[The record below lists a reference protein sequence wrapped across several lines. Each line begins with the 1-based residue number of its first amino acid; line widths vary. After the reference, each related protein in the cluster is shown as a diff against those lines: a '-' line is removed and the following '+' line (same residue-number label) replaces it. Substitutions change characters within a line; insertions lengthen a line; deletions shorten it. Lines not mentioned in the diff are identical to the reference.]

1 MGTDDEDLE
10 ENQEC
15 IIGYWKKMMDIV
27 AESLPYLMVVWK
39 TGFVSDFQV
48 FKVQSVFLFA

>member
-15 IIGYWKKMMDIV
+15 IIGYWKKMDIV